1 MHIAHMNS
9 SESIAAR
16 FLTSFFAALAC
27 GFAAVVAD
35 AKEPGEGFK
44 PIITIAQTNL
54 RKGPRTDSEILTL
67 IPKGTAV
74 TVGDCRNGW
83 CRVSWNGQD
92 GYAIGRNL
100 GIAAAPWW
108 PNALLAAEAA
118 GHGSSQKIAKTARKH
133 NHEEDEEQE
142 RDESYPEHSFI
153 LEIGTAGE
161 WSLNGE
167 RPNFGGTIA
176 GEIEPI
182 ENWLELELGFT
193 TLATA
198 GHTELSG
205 DLLFKKPFHLSP
217 TAEFMVG
224 LGPSFSQ
231 TINGLERGDSWSVEF
246 AFDWM
251 FWPTKNLGWFIEPT
265 WSVNPNNR
273 RQSAAVSIGIL
284 IGFPK

>member
-1 MHIAHMNS
+1 MHKEPMNS

-16 FLTSFFAALAC
+16 FLTMLFAA
-27 GFAAVVAD
+27 AAGVLGVMAAD
-35 AKEPGEGFK
+35 AETRREEFK
-44 PIITIAQTNL
+44 PSVTIRQTNL
-54 RKGPRTDSEILTL
+54 RKAPRTDGEILTL
-67 IPKGTAV
+67 VPKGTTV
-74 TVGDCRNGW
+74 GVGDCRDGW
-83 CRVSWNGQD
+83 CRVFWKGQD
-92 GYAIGRNL
+92 GYAVGRNL
-100 GIAAAPWW
+100 GIAAVPRWPDVPLAPR
-108 PNALLAAEAA
+108 LAT
-118 GHGSSQKIAKTARKH
+118 HGSSRSTAKTGPE
-133 NHEEDEEQE
+133 HEEHEEHE
-142 RDESYPEHSFI
+142 GEESYPEHSFI

-161 WSLNGE
+161 WPLNGE

-176 GEIEPI
+176 GEVEPI
-182 ENWLELELGFT
+182 ENWLELELGLT

-246 AFDWM
+246 ALDWM

-265 WSVNPNNR
+265 WSVNPRNG
-273 RQSAAVSIGIL
+273 QHSAAVSIGIL